1 MKIPTISDRDWLSRL
16 VHIQFVPPTFYFNNV
31 YFESNG
37 WKSWRR
43 FSEETQ
49 RRWNIV
55 RRTMK
60 FENKTLED
68 NFHSCIKRWSMLIHW
83 WIQLKILSQ
92 IKKNERISH
101 TWRSSMKKNLLLC
114 ESNETDSSNL
124 EIERSRY
131 DEKYLLGQV
140 REKMYSRIGRNGQK
154 CGKRADISTS
164 TVGEARLNGSRAYIS
179 SEHMRSVARVAT
191 FWRVEQRRNGVI
203 WSYGLARIP

>member
-60 FENKTLED
+60 FENKILED
-68 NFHSCIKRWSMLIHW
+68 NFHSCIERWSMLIHW

-114 ESNETDSSNL
+114 ESLRASS
-124 EIERSRY
+124 
-131 DEKYLLGQV
+131 
-140 REKMYSRIGRNGQK
+140 
-154 CGKRADISTS
+154 GKNVLANRTKWAEMRQTSGHFDIDCWRG
-164 TVGEARLNGSRAYIS
+164 TVEW
-179 SEHMRSVARVAT
+179 VARVYQLGAHAVGGTCGNILACRAT
-191 FWRVEQRRNGVI
+191 
-203 WSYGLARIP
+203 

>member
-68 NFHSCIKRWSMLIHW
+68 NFHSCIERWSMLIHW

-140 REKMYSRIGRNGQK
+140 REKILANRTKWTEMRQTSGHF
-154 CGKRADISTS
+154 DIDCWRG
-164 TVGEARLNGSRAYIS
+164 TVEW
-179 SEHMRSVARVAT
+179 VARVYQLGAHAVGGTCGNILACRAT
-191 FWRVEQRRNGVI
+191 
-203 WSYGLARIP
+203 

>member
-68 NFHSCIKRWSMLIHW
+68 NFHSCIERWSMLIHW

-140 REKMYSRIGRNGQK
+140 REKILANRTKWAEMRQTSGHF
-154 CGKRADISTS
+154 DIDCWRG
-164 TVGEARLNGSRAYIS
+164 TVEW
-179 SEHMRSVARVAT
+179 VARVYQLGAHAVGGTCGNILACRAT
-191 FWRVEQRRNGVI
+191 
-203 WSYGLARIP
+203 

>member
-55 RRTMK
+55 RRTRLRIK
-60 FENKTLED
+60 LWRIIFTRASRIGWSTL
-68 NFHSCIKRWSMLIHW
+68 IVHW

-140 REKMYSRIGRNGQK
+140 REKILANRTKWAEMRQTSGHF
-154 CGKRADISTS
+154 DIDCWRG
-164 TVGEARLNGSRAYIS
+164 TVEW
-179 SEHMRSVARVAT
+179 VARVYQLGAHAVGGTCGNILACRAT
-191 FWRVEQRRNGVI
+191 
-203 WSYGLARIP
+203 

>member
-60 FENKTLED
+60 FENKTLEN
-68 NFHSCIKRWSMLIHW
+68 NFHSCIERWSMLIHW

-140 REKMYSRIGRNGQK
+140 REKILANRTKWAEMRQTSGHF
-154 CGKRADISTS
+154 DIDCWRG
-164 TVGEARLNGSRAYIS
+164 TVEW
-179 SEHMRSVARVAT
+179 VARVYQLGAHAVGGTCGNILACRAT
-191 FWRVEQRRNGVI
+191 
-203 WSYGLARIP
+203 

>member
-68 NFHSCIKRWSMLIHW
+68 NFHSCIERWSMLIHW
-83 WIQLKILSQ
+83 WIQLKILFQ

-140 REKMYSRIGRNGQK
+140 REKILANRTKWAEMRQTSGHF
-154 CGKRADISTS
+154 DIDCWRG
-164 TVGEARLNGSRAYIS
+164 TVEW
-179 SEHMRSVARVAT
+179 VARVYQLGAHAVGGTCGNILACRAT
-191 FWRVEQRRNGVI
+191 
-203 WSYGLARIP
+203 